1 MADSSTLLSMLWNL
15 MLRYFACRSLFS
27 FSIICFAFSKYSF
40 DCCRSHAKG
49 VCGAADQEE
58 KFLDIPL
65 HGVPYNKG
73 EPVRVQVARH
83 LGFRAVALGYL
94 FPFLILMGVLIS
106 LTILEVDELKAGLFA
121 LLSIIPYYLVLYL
134 LRRRIAST
142 VTFSIRKL

>member
-1 MADSSTLLSMLWNL
+1 MSAQNLIDHEGIIDHIDADVAHVKIDSQS
-15 MLRYFACRSLFS
+15 ACAA
-27 FSIICFAFSKYSF
+27 CN
-40 DCCRSHAKG
+40 AKG

-65 HGVPYNKG
+65 HGAKYNEG
-73 EPVRVQVARH
+73 ESVRVQVARH
-83 LGFRAVALGYL
+83 LGFRAVAIGYL

-106 LTILEVDELKAGLFA
+106 LTILEVDELKAGLYA

-142 VTFSIRKL
+142 FTFSIRKL